1 MNKSVQRDIVYEVL
15 KSTKEH
21 PTADTVY
28 EMARELAPNISK
40 GTVYRNLN
48 QLVDNGMAIKVPAVL
63 EKDRFDA
70 DISRHSHLICEKCGA
85 VIDFD
90 DSKYKINI
98 KLNESNGAV
107 PKAIAW
113 FITDFV
119 LNVAAKSINNNLSW
133 ALQKVHLN
141 I

>member
-28 EMARELAPNISK
+28 EMAREIAPNISK

-48 QLVDNGMAIKVPAVL
+48 QLVDNGMAIKVPGIF

-107 PKAIAW
+107 PKSYSLVYYGLCPKCSGKI
-113 FITDFV
+113 D
-119 LNVAAKSINNNLSW
+119 K
-133 ALQKVHLN
+133 
-141 I
+141 

>member
-1 MNKSVQRDIVYEVL
+1 MNKSVQRDIVYDVL

-28 EMARELAPNISK
+28 EMARVCAPNISK

-48 QLVDNGMAIKVPAVL
+48 QLVDNGMAIKVPGIF

-70 DISRHSHLICEKCGA
+70 DTSRHSHLICEKCGA

-90 DSKYKINI
+90 DSKSKINI
-98 KLNESNGAV
+98 KLN
-107 PKAIAW
+107 
-113 FITDFV
+113 
-119 LNVAAKSINNNLSW
+119 
-133 ALQKVHLN
+133 
-141 I
+141 

>member
-1 MNKSVQRDIVYEVL
+1 MNKSVQRDIVLDVL

-28 EMARELAPNISK
+28 EMARNISPNISK

-48 QLVDNGMAIKVPAVL
+48 QLVDNGMAIKVPAIF

-70 DISRHSHLICEKCGA
+70 DTSRHSHLICEKCGA

-90 DSKYKINI
+90 DTKYKINI
-98 KLNESNGAV
+98 KLAEINGAL
-107 PKAIAW
+107 PK
-113 FITDFV
+113 DFSLV
-119 LNVAAKSINNNLSW
+119 YYGLCPKCNDKN
-133 ALQKVHLN
+133 KK
-141 I
+141 

>member
-1 MNKSVQRDIVYEVL
+1 MNRSVQRDIILDVL

-28 EMARELAPNISK
+28 QMAREILPNISM

-48 QLVDNGMAIKVPAVL
+48 QLVDSGMAIKVPGVF

-70 DISRHSHLICEKCGA
+70 DTSRHSHLICEQCGA

-90 DSKYKINI
+90 DSNYKINI
-98 KLNESNGAV
+98 KLNERNGAV
-107 PKAIAW
+107 PKSFSLVYYGLCPKCSGISR
-113 FITDFV
+113 D
-119 LNVAAKSINNNLSW
+119 NK
-133 ALQKVHLN
+133 
-141 I
+141 